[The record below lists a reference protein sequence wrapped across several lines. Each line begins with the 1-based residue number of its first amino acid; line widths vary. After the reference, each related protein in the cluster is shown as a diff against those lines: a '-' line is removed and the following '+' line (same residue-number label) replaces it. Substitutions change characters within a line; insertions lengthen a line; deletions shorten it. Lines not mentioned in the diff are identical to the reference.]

1 MKEYLKDMS
10 NVRQSVLLLMNTNEG
25 LRHWRLNFNITEIL
39 PTESGEENTSQGTQY
54 ECDFVPENEGLIS
67 ESPNFDMFV
76 GELRSKG
83 LSEIEI
89 ETIRENVQL

>member
-1 MKEYLKDMS
+1 MKDIS
-10 NVRQSVLLLMNTNEG
+10 NNRQPSFLFMKIDDDGNKY
-25 LRHWRLNFNITEIL
+25 WRLNYNIDEKQA
-39 PTESGEENTSQGTQY
+39 EQNGTY
-54 ECDFVPENEGLIS
+54 FECDFVPENGGLIS
-67 ESPNFDMFV
+67 ESPNFDTFV

>member
-1 MKEYLKDMS
+1 MYR
-10 NVRQSVLLLMNTNEG
+10 NG
-25 LRHWRLNFNITEIL
+25 
-39 PTESGEENTSQGTQY
+39 
-54 ECDFVPENEGLIS
+54 VPENEGLIS

-76 GELRSKG
+76 GELKSKG